1 MVEPLLTVNA
11 TYAPHLDSD
20 NVKLDLA
27 VDAMHAVEVGVLFG
41 GDLETLVMQRDFL
54 MKLVD
59 SLCVVD
65 VISHCLFR

>member
-1 MVEPLLTVNA
+1 M
-11 TYAPHLDSD
+11 
-20 NVKLDLA
+20 KLDLTIDA
-27 VDAMHAVEVGVLFG
+27 VHPVEVGVLFG
-41 GDLETLVMQRDFL
+41 GDLEALIVQRDFL